1 MSQLFWVAFENP
13 LVVDE
18 SVLSSLPESAKL
30 SSHVWISFSCHLQAR
45 KLMVVASWK
54 EEIRKESFFQRESEK
69 HVCTIYICME
79 TWQNGTKAL
88 CIIIHKIMKKLNN
101 FKYNKIL
108 SVGPE

>member
-54 EEIRKESFFQRESEK
+54 EEIRKESFFFKESQKSMYVRYTYVWK
-69 HVCTIYICME
+69 HGKM
-79 TWQNGTKAL
+79 
-88 CIIIHKIMKKLNN
+88 
-101 FKYNKIL
+101 
-108 SVGPE
+108 GPKPYVL